1 MEEKRMQTT
10 IKRNAIDLINSMP
23 ESSTW
28 DDIMYEIYVK
38 QKIEK
43 GLDDIKNGRL
53 TSHEDVRK
61 MFV

>member
-1 MEEKRMQTT
+1 MQTT